1 METLEDYLQYAEE
14 ILKSLSIRFETA
26 EAQNQTKT
34 RALTSYTARVRV
46 KVALGTITR
55 CCVKKFSQRC

>member
-14 ILKSLSIRFETA
+14 ILKSPSIRFETA

-34 RALTSYTARVRV
+34 WVLTSYTACVRV
-46 KVALGTITR
+46 KVALRTITR
-55 CCVKKFSQRC
+55 CGVKV

>member
-14 ILKSLSIRFETA
+14 ILKSPSIRFETA
-26 EAQNQTKT
+26 EAQNQTET
-34 RALTSYTARVRV
+34 RVLTSYAARVRV

-55 CCVKKFSQRC
+55 CGVKV